1 MAAVEGEG
9 RTVRAAGGA
18 KRWPF
23 VKTLSETGL
32 WQGLS
37 RGATQQNWSFER
49 RSFAVTAAGAQLKR
63 SAAHLG
69 LDQGGSSGG
78 GGHVRFQ
85 TRSEVKAKRISR
97 KFRCGGVGGGE
108 QGKLT
113 LGFGLISGGDCC
125 WTCEG
130 GFAHE
135 ASGGDVEEAGVQV
148 AWSAGKTSGAQTAK
162 FKSYR
167 QTGGLWRYGLKD
179 NRRVGVEREGLWCSI
194 LCFHQKQGEGDSAEE
209 METEMDSPELE
220 AVIL

>member
-1 MAAVEGEG
+1 MGYPEAEADGTAASALTDVNRAVLARTLGKHCEQAWTRVAAVEVVGM
-9 RTVRAAGGA
+9 
-18 KRWPF
+18 
-23 VKTLSETGL
+23 
-32 WQGLS
+32 
-37 RGATQQNWSFER
+37 
-49 RSFAVTAAGAQLKR
+49 
-63 SAAHLG
+63 
-69 LDQGGSSGG
+69 
-78 GGHVRFQ
+78 VRFQ

-97 KFRCGGVGGGE
+97 KLRCGGVGGGE

-135 ASGGDVEEAGVQV
+135 ASGGDVEEAGVHV